1 MVQENLSL
9 VQQVF
14 RQYLENL
21 KLSLSFS
28 ILLVFIFFFLRFSNI
43 ALLNGTLFF
52 DYSFAPLGIEII
64 VAEMLAGLVFIAM
77 YSILLTLLLLA
88 VRNDLSHIK
97 VHFYLRE
104 MVQRFFVTVFL
115 YFVLLSVLFVA
126 LVTIGVWFNVPLLWI
141 NIVLLIIS
149 LSLIFVPQSLV
160 IDEKPISESIQSNWY
175 VIRTHPIDFL
185 LVVIISMVAV
195 GILPLIEAGVDSFV
209 YAGRYV
215 TILLMFVV
223 IIPFIEILKTILYM
237 NRFELVRGHEYAR
250 KKHPGLRGMMM
261 KITKKT
267 R

>member
-1 MVQENLSL
+1 MSQSDNSL
-9 VQQVF
+9 VHQVF
-14 RQYLENL
+14 RQYKENL

-52 DYSFAPLGIEII
+52 DYSFAPLGLE
-64 VAEMLAGLVFIAM
+64 VVAAEMLAGLVFIAM

-97 VHFYLRE
+97 VRFYLRE

-126 LVTIGVWFNVPLLWI
+126 LVTIGVWFNLPLIWVNVI
-141 NIVLLIIS
+141 LLILS

-160 IDEKPISESIQSNWY
+160 IDEKPILESIQNNWY
-175 VIRTHPIDFL
+175 VIRSHPLDFL
-185 LVVIISMVAV
+185 LVVVLSMVAV
-195 GILPLIEAGVDSFV
+195 GVLPLIEAAIDSFV
-209 YAGRYV
+209 YAGRYITV
-215 TILLMFVV
+215 LLMFVV

-250 KKHPGLRGMMM
+250 KKHPGLRGLTF
-261 KITKKT
+261 TKK
-267 R
+267 

>member
-1 MVQENLSL
+1 MAHGDISL
-9 VQQVF
+9 VHQVF
-14 RQYLENL
+14 RQYKENL

-28 ILLVFIFFFLRFSNI
+28 ILLVFIFFFLSFSNI

-52 DYSFAPLGIEII
+52 DYSFAPLGVEVV
-64 VAEMLAGLVFIAM
+64 VAEVLAGMVFIAM

-97 VHFYLRE
+97 VRFYLRE
-104 MVQRFFVTVFL
+104 MVQKFFVTVFL

-126 LVTIGVWFNVPLLWI
+126 LVTIGVWLNLPLIWLNVI
-141 NIVLLIIS
+141 LLILS

-160 IDEKPISESIQSNWY
+160 IDEKPIAESIANNWY
-175 VIRTHPIDFL
+175 VIRAHPTEFL
-185 LVVIISMVAV
+185 LVVFISMVAV
-195 GILPLIEAGVDSFV
+195 GVLPLIEAGVDSIV

-215 TILLMFVV
+215 TVLLMFVV

-250 KKHPGLRGMMM
+250 KKHPGLRGL
-261 KITKKT
+261 TFSKK
-267 R
+267 